1 MIKSNPNSVAG
12 RVTVSGIGDQ
22 REPGVNGSRISRHA
36 LVALRGS
43 ARRLTLQPH
52 SRPRAS
58 SAGGYLSHFR
68 GRGMEFD
75 ETRIY
80 QPGDE
85 VRHMDWRV
93 TARSGQPHVKMFREE
108 RERPVWVWVDQGPGM
123 QFGTR
128 CAWKSVRAAE
138 AATLLAWAAVDGGD
152 RLGAMVFAGERHRE
166 LPPRARHAGALQLIE
181 TLSKPHSLRAA
192 APSARAATGMA
203 AGVPTPA
210 TRRTPLDRLAQLV
223 RPGSLVFLLGDF
235 ADLDHQQE
243 VLLARLAAHSELVLG
258 LVYDPLEAEP
268 PPAGRYPVSDG
279 RRFSL
284 LDSRSRQQA
293 LAHQRNFDHHWQRL
307 QVIARRHRM
316 RSLQLSTAEPALA
329 QLLAGL

>member
-1 MIKSNPNSVAG
+1 MTRVDATGTALPASVATG
-12 RVTVSGIGDQ
+12 R
-22 REPGVNGSRISRHA
+22 GVNGNTLSRQA
-36 LVALRGS
+36 LMALRGS

-85 VRHMDWRV
+85 IRHMDWRV
-93 TARSGQPHVKMFREE
+93 TARSGQPHVKLFREE

-128 CAWKSVRAAE
+128 RAWKSVRAAE

-166 LPPRARHAGALQLIE
+166 LPPRARHAGALRLIE
-181 TLSKPHSLRAA
+181 TLSKPQTLSAAAQPLNWRAA
-192 APSARAATGMA
+192 AGGPPLAAEKHS
-203 AGVPTPA
+203 
-210 TRRTPLDRLAQLV
+210 PLDRLARV
-223 RPGSLVFLLGDF
+223 ARPGSLLFLLSDF
-235 ADLDHQQE
+235 ADLDHQQA
-243 VLLARLAAHSELVLG
+243 LLLTRLAAHSELVLG

-279 RRFSL
+279 RRFSV

-293 LAHQRNFDHHWQRL
+293 LAHERQFERHWRRL
-307 QVIARRHRM
+307 QDIARRHRM
-316 RSLQLSTAEPALA
+316 RSLQISTAQPALA

>member
-1 MIKSNPNSVAG
+1 MSALFAG
-12 RVTVSGIGDQ
+12 RSTGHSVGQSAVGGSGSGVIGSTL
-22 REPGVNGSRISRHA
+22 SRPA
-36 LVALRGS
+36 LVGLRGS

-52 SRPRAS
+52 SRPQAS

-85 VRHMDWRV
+85 IRHMDWRV

-108 RERPVWVWVDQGPGM
+108 RERPVWLWVDQGPEM

-128 CAWKSVRAAE
+128 RAWKSVRAAE
-138 AATLLAWAAVDGGD
+138 AAALLAWAAVDGGD
-152 RLGAMVFAGERHRE
+152 RLGALVFADEHHRE
-166 LPPRARHAGALQLIE
+166 LPPRARHVGALRLIE
-181 TLSKPHSLRAA
+181 TLSKPQTLSRGVASPAGPLSGSSAA
-192 APSARAATGMA
+192 AGKHD
-203 AGVPTPA
+203 
-210 TRRTPLDRLAQLV
+210 PLERLARLA
-223 RPGSLVFLLGDF
+223 RPGSLLFLLSDF
-235 ADLDHQQE
+235 AGLDQQQE
-243 VLLARLAAHSELVLG
+243 RLLTRLAAHSEVVLG

-279 RRFSL
+279 HRFSL
-284 LDSRSRQQA
+284 LDSRSRQQV
-293 LAHQRNFDHHWQRL
+293 LAHERQFERHWQRL
-307 QVIARRHRM
+307 QDIARRHRM
-316 RSLQLSTAEPALA
+316 RSLRISTAQPALP